1 MPYSTRLTYYL
12 NMYLRYLSEGNIKKT
27 DLYRKRVE
35 LLLNNPPKQIKIKY
49 TDADNNE

>member
-1 MPYSTRLTYYL
+1 MNYPTRLTYYL
-12 NMYLRYLSEGNIKKT
+12 NMYLRYLSDGNIKKT
-27 DLYRKRVE
+27 EQYRKRVE